1 MANEERVVTL
11 QGEPT
16 PEDIRDRGIY
26 RELGLT
32 DDEYRRVCEK
42 LGRLPNY
49 TETGLFSVMWSEH
62 CSYKHTKRL
71 LRQLPTSG
79 PQVLMGPGEGA
90 GVVDIGDGQA
100 VVFKMES
107 HNHPS
112 AVAPFHGASTGVGG
126 IVRDI
131 YSIGA
136 RPIALLN
143 SLRFG
148 RLDSPHVRHL
158 FREVVRG
165 IADYGRH
172 LEVPTAGGEVA
183 FAPTYEGNPL
193 VNAMAV
199 GIVAH
204 DRVQRGV
211 AEGLGN
217 LVVYVGRPT
226 GRDGIH
232 GATFASEGLDEATEA
247 TYVVGDPAFGK
258 RLMEACLEIAEQNLL
273 IGIQDMGA
281 AGLTCSSAEMAAK
294 GNHGIELDLDAV
306 PQAESGMTPYEM
318 MLSETQERMLIVIRP
333 DHWEAVQA
341 IGRKWDVPVTVIG
354 RVTGDGLLRL
364 RFRGQTVACVPAA
377 ALADGPEY
385 EPPAEKPAWVAEY
398 ETWDALTT
406 VRRLWRQVHEARL
419 GREKVTFEQVLK
431 DVLAWPNVA
440 SKAWAYRQFAS
451 DADAQLAV
459 LPGADAGVVRLPG
472 TEKQLA
478 VTADGN
484 AHFVYLHPR
493 RGGAA
498 AVAEAARNLVCSGAR
513 PLALTDGLNY
523 GSPEK
528 PHIYWQLRESLA
540 GVAEACRVLETP
552 VISGNVSL
560 YNETRGEAIY
570 PTPII
575 GMVGLIEKPEHVTGI
590 AFRREGDRLLLL
602 GETRPEVGGSAYQ
615 ERLTGSI
622 EGPAPNVDLAA
633 EKRLQQC
640 VLTAI
645 QNGWVASAHDLSE
658 GGLAAAVC
666 ESAIAGQRGAV
677 VEIQPGEWE
686 GRDIIETL
694 QEETAEA
701 AEREALAQLEAE
713 LYFFSESPSRVL
725 ISADDEGSA
734 AIRRLAAEMGVPCV
748 EIGRVGSGGPDASLV
763 FQFGERIIA
772 VLPLAELQQVWQEA
786 IPQRMQE
793 ETAQ

>member
-1 MANEERVVTL
+1 MSNDGDVVTL
-11 QGEPT
+11 PGEPS
-16 PEDIRDRGIY
+16 PEAIRDRGIY

-32 DDEYRRVCEK
+32 DEEYRRVTEK

-62 CSYKHTKRL
+62 CSYKHTKTL
-71 LRQLPTSG
+71 LRRLPTSG

-136 RPIALLN
+136 RPVALLN

-148 RLDSPHVRHL
+148 RLDSARVRHL

-172 LEVPTAGGEVA
+172 LDVPTAGGEVA

-199 GIVAH
+199 GVVAH
-204 DRVQRGV
+204 RHVQRGV
-211 AEGLGN
+211 AEGVGN

-226 GRDGIH
+226 DRDGIH
-232 GATFASEGLDEATEA
+232 GATFASEGLDEGTEG
-247 TYVVGDPAFGK
+247 TFVVGDPAFGK
-258 RLMEACLEIAEQNLL
+258 RLMEACLEIVGQNLL
-273 IGIQDMGA
+273 VGIQDMGA

-294 GNHGIELDLDAV
+294 GGHGIELDLDAV

-318 MLSETQERMLIVIRP
+318 MLSETQERMLLVVRP
-333 DHWEAVQA
+333 KDWEAVQA
-341 IGRKWDVPVTVIG
+341 VCRRWDVPATVIG
-354 RVTGDGLLRL
+354 RVTGDRLLRL
-364 RFRGQTVACVPAA
+364 RFQGQTVAAVPAE
-377 ALADGPEY
+377 ALSDGPVY
-385 EPPAEKPAWVAEY
+385 EPPAEKPPWVAEY

-406 VRRLWRQVHEARL
+406 VRRLWRKVKETRL
-419 GREKVTFEQVLK
+419 GRKTVSFEQVLK

-440 SKAWAYRQFAS
+440 SKAWAYRQYAS
-451 DADAQLAV
+451 AADGRLTAA
-459 LPGADAGVVRLPG
+459 GGGAGVVKLPD

-478 VTADGN
+478 VTTDGN
-484 AHFVYLHPR
+484 AYYVYLHPW

-560 YNETRGEAIY
+560 YNETRDEAIY

-575 GMVGLIEKPEHVTGI
+575 GMVGLIERPEHVTGI
-590 AFRREGDRLLLL
+590 GFRREGDRLLLL
-602 GETRPEVGGSAYQ
+602 GETHPEVGGSQYQ
-615 ERLTGSI
+615 ELLTGSI
-622 EGPAPNVDLAA
+622 EGPAPAIDLDM

-640 VLTAI
+640 VLEAI
-645 QNGWVASAHDLSE
+645 RNGWVASAHDLAE
-658 GGLAAAVC
+658 GGLAAALC
-666 ESAIAGQRGAV
+666 ESAIAGGRGAV
-677 VEIQPGEWE
+677 VEIQPGEWD
-686 GRDIIETL
+686 GRDIVQTL
-694 QEETAEA
+694 QQESAEA
-701 AEREALAQLEAE
+701 AEREALLQLEAE
-713 LYFFSESPSRVL
+713 LFFFSESQSRVL
-725 ISADDEGSA
+725 VSADETGAA
-734 AIRRLAAEMGVPCV
+734 AIRRLAAELGVPCT
-748 EIGRVGSGGPDASLV
+748 EIGRVGVDGNDATLV
-763 FQFGERIIA
+763 IQFRGRIMA
-772 VLPLAELQQVWQEA
+772 LQPLDELRQVWQEA
-786 IPQRMQE
+786 IAQRMRE
-793 ETAQ
+793 EAAQ

>member
-1 MANEERVVTL
+1 MANDGNVVTL
-11 QGEPT
+11 PGEPT
-16 PEDIRDRGIY
+16 PEEIRDRGIHG
-26 RELGLT
+26 EMGLT
-32 DDEYRRVCEK
+32 DDEYRHVCEK

-62 CSYKHTKRL
+62 CSYKHTKTL

-136 RPIALLN
+136 RPVALLN

-148 RLDSPHVRHL
+148 RLESPHVRHL

-172 LEVPTAGGEVA
+172 LDVPTAGGEVA

-204 DRVQRGV
+204 HHVQRGV
-211 AEGLGN
+211 AEGVGN
-217 LVVYVGRPT
+217 WVVYVGRPT

-258 RLMEACLEIAEQNLL
+258 RLMEACLELVEQNLL
-273 IGIQDMGA
+273 VGIQDMGA
-281 AGLTCSSAEMAAK
+281 AGLTSSSSEMAAK
-294 GNHGIELDLDAV
+294 GGHGIELDMDAV
-306 PQAESGMTPYEM
+306 PQAESGLTPYEM
-318 MLSETQERMLIVIRP
+318 MLSETQERMLLIIRP
-333 DHWEAVQA
+333 ENWEAVQA
-341 IGRKWDVPVTVIG
+341 ICRRWDVPAAVIG
-354 RVTGDGLLRL
+354 RVTDDRKLRL
-364 RFRGQTVACVPAA
+364 RFQGQTVACVSAE
-377 ALADGPEY
+377 ALADGPVY
-385 EPPAEKPAWVAEY
+385 EPAAEKPPWVAEY
-398 ETWDALTT
+398 ETWDNLTT
-406 VRRLWRQVHEARL
+406 VRRLWRKMKEARL
-419 GREKVTFEQVLK
+419 GRHGAGFEQVLK
-431 DVLAWPNVA
+431 DILAWPNVA
-440 SKAWAYRQFAS
+440 GKGWVYRQMAS
-451 DADAQLAV
+451 EADRQLAV
-459 LPGADAGVVRLPG
+459 APGADAGVVRLPG
-472 TEKQLA
+472 TDKQLA

-484 AHFVYLHPR
+484 AHHVYLHPW

-498 AVAEAARNLVCSGAR
+498 AVAEAARNLVCTGAR

-523 GSPEK
+523 GSPEN

-575 GMVGLIEKPEHVTGI
+575 GMVGIVERPEHVTGI

-602 GETRPEVGGSAYQ
+602 GETRPEVGGSQYQ

-622 EGPAPNVDLAA
+622 EGLPPAVDLDM

-640 VLTAI
+640 VLEAI
-645 QNGWVASAHDLSE
+645 RNGWVASAHDLSE

-666 ESAIAGQRGAV
+666 ESAIAGRRGVV

-686 GRDIIETL
+686 GHDIVETL
-694 QEETAEA
+694 REETAET

-713 LYFFSESPSRVL
+713 LFFFSESHSRVL
-725 ISADDEGSA
+725 LSADAEGAA
-734 AIRRLAAEMGVPCV
+734 AIRRRAEELGVPCV
-748 EIGRVGSGGPDASLV
+748 EIGRVGAEGPDATLV
-763 FQFGERIIA
+763 FQFGGRIVA
-772 VLPLAELQQVWQEA
+772 VQPLAELQQVWQEA
-786 IPQRMQE
+786 IECRMQE
-793 ETAQ
+793 EAAR